1 LVACT
6 GQSLA
11 FGKSPCWPFGD
22 TGKNKVISGVIQSFK
37 VQGFVCSAF
46 IFRYRRTKQL
56 HVPTEMTAAI
66 ESN

>member
-22 TGKNKVISGVIQSFK
+22 TGKNKVISGVIQKVSF
-37 VQGFVCSAF
+37 VLPL
-46 IFRYRRTKQL
+46 YL
-56 HVPTEMTAAI
+56 DI
-66 ESN
+66 EEQSNSMFPQK